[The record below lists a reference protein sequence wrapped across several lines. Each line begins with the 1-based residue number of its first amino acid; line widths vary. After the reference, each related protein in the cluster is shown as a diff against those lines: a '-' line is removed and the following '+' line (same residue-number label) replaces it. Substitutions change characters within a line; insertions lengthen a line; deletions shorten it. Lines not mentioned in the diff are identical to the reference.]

1 MDTKTLMT
9 IYYAFFH
16 SLINYGIIAWGNNNL
31 TLLQK
36 IQTRILK
43 LISKNNFLANI
54 PLNVNQLFT
63 LKALVYPY
71 EDLSAIYKA
80 NISKTRKKCIQ
91 LPKTK
96 KAISNK
102 SSYLVALKTF
112 NTLYNELKSLFGS
125 KKTKS
130 KN

>member
-1 MDTKTLMT
+1 MKENKNVRTRR
-9 IYYAFFH
+9 
-16 SLINYGIIAWGNNNL
+16 IIAWGGAYNNNL

-43 LISKNNFLANI
+43 LISKNNFLENI
-54 PLNVNQLFT
+54 PLSVNQLFT
-63 LKALVYPY
+63 LEALVYHY

-80 NISKTRKKCIQ
+80 SKSKTRKKCIQ
-91 LPKTK
+91 LSKTK

-112 NTLYNELKSLFGS
+112 NILSNELKTLFGS
-125 KKTKS
+125 KKNKS